1 MKPRLYLETTIP
13 SYLTS
18 RPSKDLIVS
27 AHQQITREW
36 WRIRR
41 DSFEIYTSQFVTD
54 EAGEGD
60 KKAAEKRL
68 ELLLPFSLLNV
79 TESVLQLASAFLDKG
94 IIPEKAARDAA
105 HSAIAAVHGIE
116 YLLTWNCTHIANA
129 MISKKVQK
137 ICEQN
142 GFLCPVIC
150 TPEELM
156 ENY

>member
-60 KKAAEKRL
+60 KKAAQKRL

-79 TESVLQLASAFLDKG
+79 TESVFHLASAFLDKG

>member
-27 AHQQITREW
+27 AHQQITRER

-41 DSFEIYTSQFVTD
+41 DAFEIYTSQFVTD

-60 KKAAEKRL
+60 KKAAQKRL

-105 HSAIAAVHGIE
+105 HIAIAAVHGIE

-129 MISKKVQK
+129 MISKRVQK
-137 ICEQN
+137 TCEQN

>member
-41 DSFEIYTSQFVTD
+41 DAFEIYTSQFVTD

-105 HSAIAAVHGIE
+105 HIAIAAVHGIE

>member
-60 KKAAEKRL
+60 KKAAQKRL

-79 TESVLQLASAFLDKG
+79 TESVFQLASAFLDKG

-105 HSAIAAVHGIE
+105 HIAIAAVHGIE
-116 YLLTWNCTHIANA
+116 YLLTGNCTHIANA

-137 ICEQN
+137 ICELN

>member
-41 DSFEIYTSQFVTD
+41 DAFEIYTSQFVTD
-54 EAGEGD
+54 EAGAGD
-60 KKAAEKRL
+60 KKAAQKRL
-68 ELLLPFSLLNV
+68 ELLLPFWLLNV
-79 TESVLQLASAFLDKG
+79 MESVLQLASAFLETG
-94 IIPEKAARDAA
+94 IIPEKAARDTA
-105 HSAIAAVHGIE
+105 HIAIAAVHGIE

>member
-94 IIPEKAARDAA
+94 IIPVKAARDAA
-105 HSAIAAVHGIE
+105 HIAIAAVHGIE